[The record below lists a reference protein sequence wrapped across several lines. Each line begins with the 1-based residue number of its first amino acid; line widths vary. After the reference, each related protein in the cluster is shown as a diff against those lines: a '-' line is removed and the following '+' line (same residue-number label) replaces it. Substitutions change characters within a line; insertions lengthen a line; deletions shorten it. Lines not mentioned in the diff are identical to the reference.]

1 MALFALASVYSLA
14 FMGLMIY
21 EGQNQNVDPITAIY
35 WVVETITT
43 LGYGDVIF
51 HSDAGRLFTIIVS
64 ISGLFILWAVVL
76 PFEVTPRIEKLAKV
90 IPTAANPKMTNH
102 IIICGYNS
110 IVESLTERLSMLK
123 LPFLI
128 IERSEE
134 VARRIYQKYPT
145 VLGDPADHEV
155 LVNSNLEHA
164 RMLIANEDEELN
176 AEVTMAVRDISDIE
190 VIALV
195 DDLAKC
201 QVLSYAGAS
210 RAISPKT
217 LLGNFIAQ
225 IAVPSKRRL
234 LPGAIP
240 LFGGLLLVELP
251 IYPGSEL
258 IGKSLSFGL
267 LKETGAS
274 IVGIWQ
280 KGVFRPN
287 PEPGDTIQLN
297 SVLMAAGD
305 KDQLSRIKD
314 LTIGSRRD
322 GPIIIVGHGDVGRQV
337 ASAIYKSGINPTVV
351 DLRDLGERP
360 FNHVIG
366 DGTSEDALVQAG
378 IKDAVGTL
386 VMLNKDP
393 DVIYST
399 LLIRNLNPSTFIVA
413 RANRTKSAEKIYR
426 AGADYVASLPI
437 VASHMLAKIAQ
448 GENEEL
454 DLLYEDLEVKIFEVH
469 KRFGM
474 ERKTLGSLD
483 IPGRFGCGIVAIE
496 QDGRANPGID
506 MNMVLKQGDSVAIIG
521 RPEGIEAFARVYD
534 RKSALVWMSR
544 SQTAA
549 THPTASS
556 GACKAPPP
564 VNRNR

>member
-1 MALFALASVYSLA
+1 MRSSVKLGLALFALASIYSLA
-14 FMGLMIY
+14 FMGLMTY
-21 EGQNQNVDPITAIY
+21 EGQKQNVYPITAIY
-35 WVVETITT
+35 WVVVTITT
-43 LGYGDVIF
+43 LGYGDIIF

-64 ISGLFILWAVVL
+64 VSGIFILWAVVL
-76 PFEVTPRIEKLAKV
+76 PFEVAPRIEKLAKV
-90 IPTAANPKMTNH
+90 IPTAANPKMKKH

-110 IVESLTERLSMLK
+110 MVESLTERLTILK
-123 LPFLI
+123 MPFLI

-155 LVNSNLEHA
+155 LANSNLEHA
-164 RMLIANEDEELN
+164 RMLIANETEELN
-176 AEVTMAVRDISDIE
+176 AEVTMAVRDISNIE

-195 DDLAKC
+195 DDLARC

-225 IAVPSKRRL
+225 IAVPSRRQL

-240 LFGGLLLVELP
+240 LFGGLLLTELP

-258 IGKSLSFGL
+258 IGKSLSSGL

-280 KGVFRPN
+280 KGMFKPN
-287 PEPGDTIQLN
+287 PEPEDTIQLN
-297 SVLMAAGD
+297 SVLMAVGD
-305 KDQLSRIKD
+305 RDQLSRIKD

-337 ASAIYKSGINPTVV
+337 ASAIYKSGISPTVI

-360 FNHVIG
+360 FNRVIG
-366 DGTSEDALVQAG
+366 DGTSEESLVQAG
-378 IKDAVGTL
+378 IKDAVGAL
-386 VMLNKDP
+386 IMLDKDP

-413 RANRTKSAEKIYR
+413 RANHIRSAEKIYR
-426 AGADYVASLPI
+426 AGADYVASVPVI
-437 VASHMLAKIAQ
+437 ASHMLAKIAQ
-448 GENEEL
+448 GEDEEL
-454 DLLYEDLEVKIFEVH
+454 DLLYEDLIVEIFEVH
-469 KRFGM
+469 KGSRL
-474 ERKTLGSLD
+474 EKKTFGSLD
-483 IPGRFGCGIVAIE
+483 IPGRFGCGVVAIE
-496 QDGRANPGID
+496 RDGRANPSMD
-506 MNMVLKQGDSVAIIG
+506 MNMVLNQGDSVAIIG
-521 RPEGIEAFARVYD
+521 SPERIEAFARMYD
-534 RKSALVWMSR
+534 RKPAIRWMSR
-544 SQTAA
+544 S
-549 THPTASS
+549 
-556 GACKAPPP
+556 KA
-564 VNRNR
+564 